1 MHDTITPQE
10 TMLLRAE
17 IELLMKERQ
26 ALLKVSGAAASL
38 IAELHSNDLPPAA
51 VEAADLL
58 ANSINALPE
67 ESLQDALN
75 SVSAK
80 IHQG

>member
-10 TMLLRAE
+10 TTLLRAE

-38 IAELHSNDLPPAA
+38 IAELRSNDLPPAA
-51 VEAADLL
+51 VEAAELL
-58 ANSINALPE
+58 AGSINALSE
-67 ESLQDALN
+67 ETLQDALN
-75 SVSAK
+75 SVSAQ
-80 IHQG
+80 IHEG

>member
-38 IAELHSNDLPPAA
+38 IAELRSNDLPPAA
-51 VEAADLL
+51 VEAAELL
-58 ANSINALPE
+58 AGSINALSE
-67 ESLQDALN
+67 ETLQDALN
-75 SVSAK
+75 SVSAQ
-80 IHQG
+80 IHEG